1 MTSIIRN
8 KIRDEERIRCFLFK
22 NTTNGYL
29 LLQSEGP
36 SCQGYDLK
44 KKFDL
49 TKFNLAYSFEFYSL
63 LI

>member
-8 KIRDEERIRCFLFK
+8 RIRDEERIRCFLFK

-36 SCQGYDLK
+36 SCQGYDFK
-44 KKFDL
+44 KNYL